1 MVIRDGFLSICFVAE
16 ELKLQN
22 EEPLPLAW
30 WSREIKGAQSNTT
43 ACSAPDPQQD
53 QFPACPGR

>member
-43 ACSAPDPQQD
+43 ACSAPDP
-53 QFPACPGR
+53 